1 MKISSKFNHAVL
13 VSISFVAFSSL
24 AAPGG
29 VSSPG
34 LWLKSDDAGDISTA
48 WKDHSDNNNP
58 VEAVADSGEA
68 PWELTAADSDHNFH
82 PYTTGYSS
90 NRLFLEADASFVVD
104 EKSPTPLTILTVTR
118 NESVLADDV
127 TARITGLDNLNYG
140 SSSPAREPGISL
152 MGMDTENPG
161 QLQISLESDDFF
173 GISEYRYSNSIPL
186 SQNLLSHSVI
196 GGANN
201 DQVTFGFN
209 GIESLSV
216 MDDPVITRGNVLS
229 VGYGAVLM
237 SEAFNGDIME
247 VIWYAEAL
255 TPEQLRKANTY
266 LAIKYGIALEG
277 DYVGSNDQVVWSAAE
292 SASFNHSVFGLARD
306 DISGLHQ
313 KVSRSVD
320 SSELIL
326 SIDADFSSD
335 NGSIS
340 RVTEI
345 SGDQQYFIV
354 GDNAAAVATQDTELE
369 TPYSL
374 RLSREWLVQSTSYNQ
389 PVSLK
394 FELPTLPANTR
405 VYLVRK
411 NSNSDFSDGSE
422 SLGEVDSSTG
432 IIENIQLNDGDY
444 FTLAITRDTDGD
456 GVLDTEDAF
465 PNDPTESVDTDSD
478 GTGNNADTDD
488 DNDTYTDDDEIASG
502 SDPLDSG
509 DTPLDNDGDSI
520 SDVTDTDDDND
531 GVSDIDEIAIGIDP
545 FNADSD
551 GDGVY
556 DGREVGADASMPIDT
571 NGDGIPDVKDEFN
584 DSDLDGLTNFIESQ
598 IIGSNPNLRDSD
610 GDDLRDNEELAVP
623 LLGEDTNGNGIDD
636 AIDASMISAPDTNGD
651 GIVDFALRDTD
662 GDGTPD
668 LLDFDSD
675 ADGIDDVN
683 EALADTDKDG
693 IIDVLDPFIA
703 LGGGDSDADGIPD
716 VVECCSDTDLDGQPD
731 YTQLDSD
738 RDGLSDRQE
747 AGLIGN
753 DDDVDGYDDFYDA
766 DINFDGI
773 IDNSPD
779 DNGDGIRD
787 TWVVLDTDGDGF
799 ADYRDTDSDND
810 GISDFDETLSASDFN
825 IDEDND
831 GIPAQA
837 DVASGVDGGMD
848 GGDSDGDGLSDLF
861 ECAAGYPFCKDSDFN
876 GTPNYMSTDS
886 DGDGIDDSVECPS
899 VNDCPDSDGDG
910 IPDYIDNDSD
920 KNQAPGT
927 ATGDNLTGESK
938 SDHMTASTGIGALT
952 WVWVLGMMMLL
963 SYRRKTKG

>member
-90 NRLFLEADASFVVD
+90 NRLFLEPDASFVVD

-277 DYVGSNDQVVWSAAE
+277 DYVSSNDQVVWSAAE

-374 RLSREWLVQSTSYNQ
+374 RLSREWLVQSTSFNQ

-488 DNDTYTDDDEIASG
+488 DNDTYTDDDEVASG

-531 GVSDIDEIAIGIDP
+531 GVSDIDEVAIGIDP

-551 GDGVY
+551 GDGVN

-636 AIDASMISAPDTNGD
+636 AIDASMISAPDMNGD

-773 IDNSPD
+773 IDNGPD

-927 ATGDNLTGESK
+927 ATGDNLTGDSK

>member
-277 DYVGSNDQVVWSAAE
+277 DYVSSNDQVVWSAAE

-488 DNDTYTDDDEIASG
+488 DNDTYTDDDEVASG

-531 GVSDIDEIAIGIDP
+531 GVSDIDEVAIGIDP

-551 GDGVY
+551 GDGVN

-636 AIDASMISAPDTNGD
+636 AIDASMISAPDMNGD

-773 IDNSPD
+773 IDNGPD

-927 ATGDNLTGESK
+927 ATGNNLAGDSK

>member
-90 NRLFLEADASFVVD
+90 NRLFLEPDASFVVD

-277 DYVGSNDQVVWSAAE
+277 DYVSSNDQVVWSAAE

-374 RLSREWLVQSTSYNQ
+374 RLSREWLVQSTSFNQ

-488 DNDTYTDDDEIASG
+488 DNDTYTDDDEVASG

-531 GVSDIDEIAIGIDP
+531 GVSDIDEVAIGIDP

-551 GDGVY
+551 GDGVN

-636 AIDASMISAPDTNGD
+636 AIDASMISAPDMNGD

-773 IDNSPD
+773 IDNGPD

-927 ATGDNLTGESK
+927 ATGNNLTGESK

>member
-216 MDDPVITRGNVLS
+216 MDDTVITRGNVLS

-277 DYVGSNDQVVWSAAE
+277 DYVSSNDQVVWSAAE

-488 DNDTYTDDDEIASG
+488 DNDTYTDDDEVASG

-531 GVSDIDEIAIGIDP
+531 GVSDIDEVAIGIDP

-551 GDGVY
+551 GDGVN

-636 AIDASMISAPDTNGD
+636 AIDASMISAPDMNGD

-773 IDNSPD
+773 IDNGPD

-927 ATGDNLTGESK
+927 ATGNNLAGDSK